1 MGGMLS
7 LNSISP
13 ATEEPVRSGNVHGR
27 PAGPSPKRKLALK
40 FAAFMRWLHIYLSM
54 LGLGTLLF
62 FSLTGITLNH
72 PAWFEGGPETTTESE
87 GHMRPDWLRAES
99 SNPDA
104 SNRSDEAASLA
115 VKKLEVVEYLR
126 STHGIRGAMA
136 DFQIDE
142 QECVVSFKG
151 PGYAADAFI
160 ERESGDYR
168 ITEIQHGLISM
179 FNDLHKGRD
188 TGEAWSWV
196 IDISAGML
204 SISSL
209 TGMILL
215 LYIKRRR
222 RLGLLTGL
230 VGTLALGAIAHFLV
244 P

>member
-1 MGGMLS
+1 MLS
-7 LNSISP
+7 SKSISP
-13 ATEEPVRSGNVHGR
+13 ASGEPVQTTNDQGR
-27 PAGPSPKRKLALK
+27 PTGPSLKRKLALK

-72 PAWFEGGPETTTESE
+72 PDWFEGGPETTTESQ
-87 GHMRPDWLRAES
+87 GRIRPDWLRAEP

-104 SNRSDEAASLA
+104 AGHSDEAADLS

-126 STHGIRGAMA
+126 SEHGIRGAMA

-168 ITEIQHGLISM
+168 ITEIQHGLISV

-215 LYIKRRR
+215 FYIKRRR

-230 VGTLALGAIAHFLV
+230 VGALALAAIAHFLV